1 MSVSAPVAT
10 KANGLTT
17 VINVITSPK
26 EAFET
31 LRIAPMWGWAFVIA
45 IILAAVGQYLA
56 TPATI
61 HAVQAS
67 FPQQVAAN
75 PQLAGLSPEQQQRA
89 LNMSLSFVRW
99 TWLFT
104 PITVLIGSLVATIV
118 MLIFKAIG
126 RGDAGF
132 KQLWCAAMNIAVVSV
147 GVYSILAG
155 LVALVR
161 GAASYNST
169 ADAYRALPSLAWL
182 VPHAGVK
189 TAAFLAAF
197 NVVGLW
203 SAVLVAMAMMY
214 VAKTSKANG
223 TICAVVLLCV
233 SGGFLA
239 LAAR

>member
-1 MSVSAPVAT
+1 M
-10 KANGLTT
+10 
-17 VINVITSPK
+17 
-26 EAFET
+26 
-31 LRIAPMWGWAFVIA
+31 
-45 IILAAVGQYLA
+45 
-56 TPATI
+56 
-61 HAVQAS
+61 
-67 FPQQVAAN
+67 
-75 PQLAGLSPEQQQRA
+75 
-89 LNMSLSFVRW
+89 
-99 TWLFT
+99 FT

-126 RGDAGF
+126 RGDGGF

-155 LVALVR
+155 LIALVR
-161 GAASYNST
+161 GAATYNST

-182 VPHAGVK
+182 VPHATVK

-197 NVVGLW
+197 NVIGLW
-203 SAVLVAMAMMY
+203 SAVLVAIAMMY

-223 TICAVVLLCV
+223 AICAIVLLCV